1 MKKIFFALAAL
12 AMVVFA
18 SCSKD
23 EDSEPSSSEI
33 KLNITVADIG
43 PDEPVTRA
51 ASIKDVWAEGDQVYI
66 WYDANTGATPDLVI
80 TYDGN
85 EWVGPEDITPPHHS
99 RGYVKCLYDGRVKV
113 ASTVSYTYS
122 FAACDFSFDIKG
134 WTCLTEIV
142 VVVTDIPGG
151 TDASGYS
158 LACDKFAPLSGKG
171 YTVGPD
177 SITATTGTKG
187 ATVTGFASYI
197 YEGAAAFAFATAD
210 YSGSAQNF
218 EFTLANANGTRVCSE
233 NLTLEPSTKIQSI
246 TLAYSDF
253 AAVSSEHEAVQLWKG
268 GPYWATT
275 NIGASTPEEYGY
287 YFAWGYTDGYVYNG
301 SSWVKASDPSS
312 SITFDRTGFP
322 DYKTHTYSDMAAA
335 YWGEGW
341 KVPEMT
347 DFDNLL
353 SKCTVEYVTTG
364 APGIKITGKGDYSA
378 NSIFIPAA
386 GYCADSGLGSEGNGG
401 FYYSGTKVDSDDAYA
416 YALYFYLDQSKAW
429 VANNKKFCGRSIRPI
444 RNGIFF
450 ADENFKAYCVENFD
464 ANGDGKITLEEAQ
477 AVTAIDCSG
486 KNITSL
492 VGIEYFSN
500 LKTLNCSNNTF
511 LTTLDISGNTSLTTL
526 NCNNGI
532 HIVAGTA
539 NKPISSISAEW
550 AYVEDEKAVFFT
562 FNDRVKAMSVDESA
576 SAWGDAGRITECYSS
591 TDGVSN
597 TDKMLN
603 YSRSAKWCRAKGSMW
618 YLPAKDELITIF
630 NNRLSLNS
638 ALSLAGGTP
647 FAATK
652 YWSSTENLD
661 DEYYIS
667 AWYVNFGTGDI
678 NVDFRVCGFRVRAV
692 RFL

>member
-1 MKKIFFALAAL
+1 MKKIFFALATL
-12 AMVVFA
+12 AMGFA
-18 SCSKD
+18 SCS
-23 EDSEPSSSEI
+23 EGETFEPSSSEI
-33 KLNITVADIG
+33 QLNITVADIG

-158 LACDKFAPLSGKG
+158 LACDKFTPLSGKG
-171 YTVGPD
+171 YTVGSD
-177 SITATTGTKG
+177 AITATTGTKG
-187 ATVTGFASYI
+187 ATATGFASYI

-246 TLAYSDF
+246 TLAYSEF

-287 YFAWGYTDGYVYNG
+287 HFAWGYTGGYVHNG
-301 SSWVKASDPSS
+301 SSWVKASDSS
-312 SITFDRTGFP
+312 SGITFDRTGFP
-322 DYKTHTYSDMAAA
+322 DYITHIYSDMVRA
-335 YWGEGW
+335 YWGEDW
-341 KVPEMT
+341 KVPTKT

-364 APGIKITGKGDYSA
+364 TKGVRFTGKGDYSA
-378 NSIFIPAA
+378 NSIFLPAA
-386 GYCADSGLGSEGNGG
+386 GFGDTSTWGDVGNGG
-401 FYYSGTKVDSDDAYA
+401 FYFSSTTVENYNEYA
-416 YALYFYLDQSKAW
+416 YALYFYLDQSKSW
-429 VANNKKFCGRSIRPI
+429 VANNKKFCGRSVRPV

-464 ANGDGKITLEEAQ
+464 ANGDGRITLEEAQ

-486 KNITSL
+486 KNIASL
-492 VGIEYFSN
+492 AGIEYFSN
-500 LKTLNCSNNTF
+500 LKALNCSDNTF
-511 LTTLDISGNTSLTTL
+511 LTTLDVSGNTSLTTL
-526 NCNNGI
+526 ACDNGI
-532 HIVAGTA
+532 HIIAGTA
-539 NKPISSISAEW
+539 AKPLSSISAQW
-550 AYVEDEKAVFFT
+550 AYVDDVKAVFFT
-562 FNDRVKAMSVDESA
+562 FNGSVRAMSTDETTTS
-576 SAWGDAGRITECYSS
+576 WGKIKNTNA
-591 TDGVSN
+591 SN
-597 TDKMLN
+597 TNDGAYNTNLIA
-603 YSRSAKWCRAKGSMW
+603 SESPAAIWCRAKGSMW
-618 YLPAKDELITIF
+618 YLPAAKEWEPIY
-630 NNRLSLNS
+630 NNMSSLNS
-638 ALSLAGGTP
+638 ALSLAGGTQLK
-647 FAATK
+647 TSVY
-652 YWSSTENLD
+652 YWTSTQKSVSSAIVVSL
-661 DEYYIS
+661 
-667 AWYVNFGTGDI
+667 VNCSLTTPAKS
-678 NVDFRVCGFRVRAV
+678 NSNYVRAI
-692 RFL
+692 RAL